1 MNYLYKIQPAR
12 IAAFCLLSF
21 LGIYM
26 VNTFCLTNDVIT
38 SITEVHRDNHHH
50 HHESRSNESHSGHH
64 HNSSEK
70 DDNCCSG
77 PSSQYY
83 SLVQGLIPHFELD
96 EVASHF
102 ISSLLQLPS
111 LPTYFRKNVISLVE
125 HYSNGPPILSAYG
138 MYVRILIQSF
148 II

>member
-1 MNYLYKIQPAR
+1 MIYLYKIQSAR

-26 VNTFCLTNDVIT
+26 VNTFCVTNDVIT
-38 SITEVHRDNHHH
+38 SLTEVHKDNHHH
-50 HHESRSNESHSGHH
+50 HESTSNDSHLGQH

-70 DDNCCSG
+70 DGNCCSG
-77 PSSQYY
+77 PSYQYY

-102 ISSLLQLPS
+102 ISSLLQLHS
-111 LPTYFRKNVISLVE
+111 LPTYFKKVAISLVQ
-125 HYSNGPPILSAYG
+125 HYSNGPPILSTYG

>member
-1 MNYLYKIQPAR
+1 MIYLYKIQPAR

-38 SITEVHRDNHHH
+38 SLTEVHKDNHHH
-50 HHESRSNESHSGHH
+50 NESRSDESHSGHH
-64 HNSSEK
+64 HNSNEK

-77 PSSQYY
+77 PSYQYY

-96 EVASHF
+96 EEASQF
-102 ISSLLQLPS
+102 ISSFLQLPS
-111 LPTYFRKNVISLVE
+111 LPTYLRKDAIRLVE
-125 HYSNGPPILSAYG
+125 HYSNDPPILSACG